1 MRLSGEE
8 VRNLHKYELK
18 VLQIIERHMQRY
30 DWVPR
35 EIITRSSGYSD
46 GEVAYRLGQLLE
58 KGFIKF
64 EAVPYE
70 GYALV
75 FAGYDV
81 IALRS
86 LASKDIVTSLGPFIG
101 EGKESVVYEA
111 MGLGPLAIKLHR
123 IGQRAFR
130 QVRIKREYL
139 PREGHC
145 PWLLASHY
153 SAQRE
158 YDALK
163 KLVSTVN
170 VPVPIGINR
179 HAVVMSYLE
188 GSPLNRV
195 TVSDPQEVLTLI
207 LEEIRKSCQLGV
219 IHGDLSEYNV
229 IVDEDRVYLIDWP
242 QWVET
247 RHQNAPAF
255 LEHDI
260 RTILGFFKKKYRMDV
275 PYDEAME
282 RVLQ

>member
-1 MRLSGEE
+1 MRISGED
-8 VRNLHKYELK
+8 VRNLHQYELK
-18 VLQIIERHMQRY
+18 VLHIIERLMQRY

-35 EIITRSSGYSD
+35 DLITRSSGYSE
-46 GEVAYRLGQLLE
+46 GETGYRLGQLLE

-86 LASKDIVTSLGPFIG
+86 LASKDIVSSLGPFIG

-111 MGLGPLAIKLHR
+111 LGLGPLAIKLHR

-139 PREGHC
+139 PRDGHC
-145 PWLLASHY
+145 PWLFASHY

-163 KLVSTVN
+163 KLVTTVN

-188 GSPLNRV
+188 GIPLNRV
-195 TVSDPQEVLTLI
+195 TLSDPQEVLTSVLD
-207 LEEIRKSCQLGV
+207 EIRKSFQLGV

-229 IVDEDRVYLIDWP
+229 LVDKDRVYLIDWP
-242 QWVET
+242 QWIET

-275 PYDEAME
+275 LYEKAME
-282 RVLQ
+282 QVSQ